1 MRTWERWNLWVITL
15 RSARNERL
23 TPRSFERAVAELTGR
38 DSDLA
43 AVVERH
49 GPPPFWIREP
59 GFPTLVLFILE
70 QQVSLA
76 SARAAYDRLVE
87 RVGGALTPEALLEL
101 DDATL
106 RAVGFSRQKT
116 GYGRDLARRVVSGS
130 LDLAGL
136 ARRPDGEVREALM
149 AVRGI
154 GRWTADVYLLS
165 ALRRPDVWPAGDLA
179 LARAVG
185 EVKGVEV
192 EPASAGL
199 EEVAEPWRP
208 WRAAA
213 ARILWHDYLSRRGR

>member
-1 MRTWERWNLWVITL
+1 MS
-15 RSARNERL
+15 SARNERL

-38 DSDLA
+38 DRDLA

-49 GPPPFWIREP
+49 GPPPFWTREP
-59 GFPTLVLFILE
+59 GFPTLILFILE

-76 SARAAYDRLVE
+76 SARAAYDRLLE
-87 RVGGALTPEALLEL
+87 RVDRLTPEAFLEL
-101 DDATL
+101 DDGTL
-106 RAVGFSRQKT
+106 RAAGFSRQKT
-116 GYGRDLARRVVSGS
+116 GYGRDLARAVVSGS
-130 LDLAGL
+130 LDLEGL
-136 ARRPDGEVREALM
+136 GRRPDGEVREALT

-165 ALRRPDVWPAGDLA
+165 ALRRPDVWPTGDLA

-192 EPASAGL
+192 EPTSAGL

-213 ARILWHDYLSRRGR
+213 ARILWHDYLSRRNR

>member
-1 MRTWERWNLWVITL
+1 MWSEDDVELSTAPLDVG
-15 RSARNERL
+15 
-23 TPRSFERAVAELTGR
+23 SFERAVGELTGR
-38 DSDLA
+38 DPDLA
-43 AVVERH
+43 AVLERH
-49 GPPPFWIREP
+49 GPPPFWTREP
-59 GFPTLVLFILE
+59 GFPTLILFILE

-76 SARAAYDRLVE
+76 SARAAYDRLLE
-87 RVGGALTPEALLEL
+87 RLGGALTPEALLEL
-101 DDATL
+101 DDGEL

-116 GYGRDLARRVVSGS
+116 GYGRDLARAVTSGS
-130 LDLAGL
+130 LDLTGL
-136 ARRPDGEVREALM
+136 ARRPDAEVRRALT

-165 ALRRPDVWPAGDLA
+165 ALRRPDIWPAGDLA

-192 EPASAGL
+192 EPTSAGL